1 MLNWIKDQWFHLVLW
16 WNRGKIAKAHLERA
30 FVEAETMGCRDSA
43 ETLVLNCLQIWE
55 RFGWWSYE
63 ASTAVVKLNNAMYAV
78 LGDRDR
84 AAMVALGAVSHALK
98 VGQNPKDF
106 LPRASDVLA
115 MIAAQGLDQKVRD
128 EGRMHLME
136 LFPSIAWDLRFRDDG
151 PPTAERVL
159 IWVARE

>member
-1 MLNWIKDQWFHLVLW
+1 MLNWIKLRW
-16 WNRGKIAKAHLERA
+16 KAWQVKRNYPKFELERA
-30 FVEAETMGCRDSA
+30 FLESEAIGCRDSA
-43 ETLVLNCLQIWE
+43 ETLERNCRMIWR
-55 RFGWWSYE
+55 RFGWWEYE
-63 ASTAVVKLNNAMYAV
+63 DSTAVVRLNNAMFTV

-84 AAMVALGAVSHALK
+84 AAMVALGAVSYALK

-115 MIAAQGLDQKVRD
+115 MIAVQGLDQKVRD

-136 LFPSIAWDLRFRDDG
+136 LFPSIARDLRFRDDG